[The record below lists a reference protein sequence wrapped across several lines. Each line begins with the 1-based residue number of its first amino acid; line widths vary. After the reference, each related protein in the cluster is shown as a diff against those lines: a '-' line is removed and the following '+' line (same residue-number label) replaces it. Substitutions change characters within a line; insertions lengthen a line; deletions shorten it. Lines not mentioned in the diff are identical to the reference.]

1 MEAIKTI
8 NTNVEFKA
16 ELETEVSAVVELN
29 DLQLAYV
36 GGGSGDV
43 GLK

>member
-1 MEAIKTI
+1 MEAIKSI

-16 ELETEVSAVVELN
+16 ELEAEVSAVAELN
-29 DLQLAYV
+29 DLQLAYI

-43 GLK
+43 GL